1 MSIRPLIGAHVST
14 AGGLYRAI
22 GNGELIGAETIQ
34 IFGSS
39 PQQWLTRMPSPA
51 DIADFKKHLAASR
64 IQAVYLHASY
74 LVNLA
79 SPVKLNWDKSV
90 KSLIEH
96 LKIAELIG
104 ADGLIFHVGSKGE
117 SDREDA
123 IKRVTE
129 GMRLVLKDASGKA
142 KLVLENSAG
151 GGNKIGNIPED
162 IGEILQALDSPRA
175 AVCLDTAHAFE
186 AGQIEA
192 YTPLLVKKF
201 FDHWDK
207 HIGLK
212 NIVALHAND
221 SMTKF
226 DSHHDR
232 HENIGKGFIGLD
244 GFKALAKEQRI
255 AHAAWL
261 LEVPGLAG
269 LGPDKANVE
278 ILKSC
283 FE

>member
-1 MSIRPLIGAHVST
+1 MPKPLIGAHVST
-14 AGGLYRAI
+14 AGGLYHAI
-22 GNGELIGAETIQ
+22 GNGELIGAEAIQ

-39 PQQWLTRMPSPA
+39 PQQWFTKMPTPGEA
-51 DIADFKKHLAASR
+51 ADFQRHREKSGIK
-64 IQAVYLHASY
+64 AVYLHASY

-79 SPVKLNWDKSV
+79 GPVKLNWDKSV
-90 KSLIEH
+90 KSLAEH

-104 ADGLIFHVGSKGE
+104 ADGLIFHTGSKGE
-117 SDREDA
+117 SERQGALE
-123 IKRVTE
+123 RVVK
-129 GMRLVLKDASGKA
+129 GMKLVLKAVPGNVR
-142 KLVLENSAG
+142 LILENSAG
-151 GGNKIGNIPED
+151 GGNKIGNVPED
-162 IGEILQALDSPRA
+162 IGEILERLDSPRA

-192 YTPLLVKKF
+192 YTPPLVEKF
-201 FDHWDK
+201 FDRWDK
-207 HIGLK
+207 YIGLQ

-232 HENIGKGFIGLD
+232 HENIGKGYIGLA
-244 GFKALAKEQRI
+244 GFQALAKEKRI
-255 AHAAWL
+255 AHTAWL

-269 LGPDKANVE
+269 LGPDKANVD

-283 FE
+283 F